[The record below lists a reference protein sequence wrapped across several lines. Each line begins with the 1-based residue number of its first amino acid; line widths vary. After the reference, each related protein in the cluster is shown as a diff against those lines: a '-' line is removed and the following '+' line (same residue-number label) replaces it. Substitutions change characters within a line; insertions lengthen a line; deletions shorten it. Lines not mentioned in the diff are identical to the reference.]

1 GNNGNDESILLGSS
15 IALSQSYKSINRT
28 THVNKG
34 DLIFFRSHNIKYG
47 CGGKV
52 KLANAQVKYTGFDQ
66 SVPTPPQTNELGQN
80 LKTYR
85 LQEDYIL
92 NNGGQKILPNG
103 THINKIKFNLSPND
117 FDNGLFPDDVRFVVQ
132 IIKT

>member
-1 GNNGNDESILLGSS
+1 MTGTIKITGNVKLIEKHDCGTSATSNGEQNKFRFTIEKANYEVHDDKIKYTGNNGNDESILLGSS

-66 SVPTPPQTNELGQN
+66 SV
-80 LKTYR
+80 
-85 LQEDYIL
+85 
-92 NNGGQKILPNG
+92 
-103 THINKIKFNLSPND
+103 
-117 FDNGLFPDDVRFVVQ
+117 
-132 IIKT
+132 